1 METGIVSI
9 LKGKKEQT
17 LIYEFDGKAPQIHPT
32 AYISESATIIG
43 DVTIGADCYVGPG
56 AVIRADNKPI
66 MIGEGTAVE
75 DCVVIH
81 AGGDDSNGCLI
92 GKRVTIGHSAIVH
105 SNIVADYA
113 NIGMGAITSLFS
125 EIGEYAVVA
134 EGAVVKQG
142 QVIPPRVIV
151 GGTPAKVLR
160 ELKERDIQSWES
172 SKEWYIDLA
181 HKCSTPGVLKRLD

>member
-1 METGIVSI
+1 M
-9 LKGKKEQT
+9 
-17 LIYEFDGKAPQIHPT
+17 IYEFDGKAPQIHPT

-43 DVTIGADCYVGPG
+43 EVIIEADCYVGPG
-56 AVIRADNKPI
+56 AVLRADNKPI
-66 MIGEGTAVE
+66 VIGEGTAVE

-81 AGGDDSNGCLI
+81 AGGEDSKGTYI

-105 SNIVADYA
+105 SNTVADFA

-142 QVIPPRVIV
+142 QIVPPRVVVAGI
-151 GGTPAKVLR
+151 PAKVIRVL
-160 ELKERDIQSWES
+160 EDKDIRSWEA
-172 SKEWYIDLA
+172 SKQWYVDLGT
-181 HKCSTPGVLKRLD
+181 KCRIPGMLKPLN